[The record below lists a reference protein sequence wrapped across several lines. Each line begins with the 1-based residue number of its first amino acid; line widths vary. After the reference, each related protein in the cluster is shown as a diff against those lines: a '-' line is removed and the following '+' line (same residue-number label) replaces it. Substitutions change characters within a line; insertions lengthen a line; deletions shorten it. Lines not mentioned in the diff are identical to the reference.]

1 MVQIVVVVVYQLCDQ
16 GIFWWL
22 GVGYG
27 VVQCIGVIVQIDRF
41 VVVFFDQVLYIGC
54 DDVVGFFLVNV
65 FEFVFIVCFDLF
77 YWIFQVVWIVDMVMY
92 GMFMQVGVNLVQ
104 VVVIVIVGI
113 VCFDIFDFIVYD
125 VYMQWVVIIIVN
137 CIGVLDNF
145 FV

>member
-16 GIFWWL
+16 GIFWRL

>member
-16 GIFWWL
+16 GIFWWS